1 MLTIEKYPKIT
12 RGSKDIRTKNSVY
25 WIIKDYIITVKNIID
40 NAENK
45 KEQQNLIKK
54 LNNTDVYLKLKILNK
69 DNSIV
74 GYELVSNFIVDNFK
88 NKKYTYINTPDNT
101 NYKEKLLN
109 MLPKKYTGFVQ
120 ILHQKD
126 VEDFLYLMSNKYIN
140 EYNDNELINKE
151 NKYKEYLND
160 FNNDFNNDKIKVLY
174 SNNIKPSFYV
184 KKDELTIKFT
194 YDSNNLTT
202 VYFDYEIF
210 IEETSFNKEQYKNI
224 IENLFDK
231 LLSTEYLNLRKL
243 IIVFMVKEYKYNL
256 NDLLNTWYPKIILK

>member
-12 RGSKDIRTKNSVY
+12 HGSKDIRTKNSAY

-69 DNSIV
+69 DTSIV
-74 GYELVSNFIVDNFK
+74 GYELVSNFIVNNFK

-126 VEDFLYLMSNKYIN
+126 VEDFLYSMSNKYIN

-160 FNNDFNNDKIKVLY
+160 FNYDFNDDKIKVLY
-174 SNNIKPSFYV
+174 SNNIKPSFCV

-194 YDSNNLTT
+194 YGSNNITT

-210 IEETSFNKEQYKNI
+210 IEENSLDKEQYKNI